1 MKEHQPHVSQYKK
14 SEVERVKSLLQK
26 YKVIAIADMTN
37 MPSPQLQKLRSNI
50 KNSVLIT
57 MAKGR
62 LIKIVF
68 EELKGKIKG
77 LDKLEENIKGM
88 PALLLSNDSPFKL
101 AKILKK
107 SKSSAPAKA
116 GQLAPNDIMI
126 SAGPTPFPP
135 GPIMGELGQ
144 IGIKVTVVD
153 GKVTIKD
160 DTLVVK
166 EGQPISNQVSNLL
179 TRLGIEP
186 MEIGISLLA
195 ALENGAIF
203 TKDILNVDEETYI
216 NNLKLAASN
225 SFNLA
230 FNIGYTTKDNIKLF
244 IKKAFMDS
252 NALADSRKILT
263 SENVKK
269 ELAKANRELESVK
282 SKLNLPEDFYKVE
295 HTEDTKEVN
304 KKTPPKEDNKSKES
318 HHAVADK
325 HKTEEQVAQEVLK
338 KLQDEKL
345 AKGDHTAKHVVKDAK
360 FEKEEKAAQDVLKK
374 LQDDKMKK

>member
-1 MKEHQPHVSQYKK
+1 MNHKAHVSNYKK
-14 SEVERVKSLLQK
+14 SEVNRVKSLLQK

-37 MPSPQLQKLRSNI
+37 MPSPQLQKLRINLKS
-50 KNSVLIT
+50 SVLIT
-57 MAKGR
+57 MSKGR

-68 EELKGKIKG
+68 EELKDKVKG
-77 LDKLEENIKGM
+77 LEELEKYIRGM
-88 PALLLSNDSPFKL
+88 PALLLTNDSPFKL
-101 AKILKK
+101 AKSLKK

-116 GQLAPNDIMI
+116 GQLAPNDILVP
-126 SAGPTPFPP
+126 AGPTPFPP

-144 IGIKVTVVD
+144 IGIKCTVVD

-166 EGQPISNQVSNLL
+166 EGQPINAIAANLL

-186 MEIGISLLA
+186 MEIGINLLA

-203 TKDILNVDEETYI
+203 GKDVLSVDETAYI

-230 FNIGYTTKDNIKLF
+230 FSIGYPTKDNIKLL
-244 IKKAFMDS
+244 IKKAFLDS
-252 NALADSRKILT
+252 NGLADSRKIQT

-269 ELAKANRELESVK
+269 ELAKANLELESLK
-282 SKLNLPEDFYKVE
+282 GKLNLPEDFYKAE
-295 HTEDTKEVN
+295 HTETTKEIH
-304 KKTPPKEDNKSKES
+304 KKEKPKQEHKEV
-318 HHAVADK
+318 HH
-325 HKTEEQVAQEVLK
+325 TEPNNTMKKEEEIAQQVLK

-345 AKGDHTAKHVVKDAK
+345 AKGDQTARNAVKDAK
-360 FEKEEKAAQDVLKK
+360 FETEEKAAQAVLKK
-374 LQDDKMKK
+374 LQDEKMKKS